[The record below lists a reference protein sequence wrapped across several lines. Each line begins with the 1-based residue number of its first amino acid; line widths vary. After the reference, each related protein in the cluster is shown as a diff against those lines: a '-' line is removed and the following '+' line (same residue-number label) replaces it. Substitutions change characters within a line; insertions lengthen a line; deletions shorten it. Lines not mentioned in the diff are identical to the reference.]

1 MRQLLVILATALILP
16 LQAKSETLVDI
27 ELVLAVDTSLSMD
40 MDELELQREG
50 YALAL
55 EHPAV
60 TSALTSGKLGRV
72 ALMIFEWGGAGS
84 ERVLIDWTLIDSD
97 EAAADIAETLRVS
110 PIQGLRGT
118 SISGAMISAAIW
130 IENNDFEGTRKII
143 DISGD
148 GPNNRGRPVNQ
159 VRDEIAAQGI
169 EINGLP
175 FMFKEPDGT
184 YSIPDLD
191 LYYQDCVIAGEMA
204 FVIPIYEIE
213 RLVVSIR
220 QKLVLELSGTQPPSQ
235 ARLRKAAVP
244 DCQIGERLQ
253 RQRSWDI
260 P

>member
-1 MRQLLVILATALILP
+1 MRLRAAILLAALSTP
-16 LQAKSETLVDI
+16 VVAKTPVDI

-40 MDELELQREG
+40 YDELKLQREG
-50 YALAL
+50 YAQAL

-60 TSALTSGKLGRV
+60 TSALTSGPLGRV
-72 ALMIFEWGGAGS
+72 ALMIFEWGGPGS
-84 ERVLIDWTLIDSD
+84 ERVLVDWTLIDSHED
-97 EAAADIAETLRVS
+97 AVKVAEDLRFE

-118 SISGAMISAAIW
+118 SISGAMIAASVW
-130 IENNDFEGTRKII
+130 IDSNDYEGTRKVL

-148 GPNNRGRPVNQ
+148 GPNNRGRPVNM
-159 VRDEIAAQGI
+159 VRDELAARGI

-191 LYYQDCVIAGEMA
+191 LYYQDCVITGDQA
-204 FVIPIYEIE
+204 FVIPIFEIE

-220 QKLVLELSGTQPPSQ
+220 QKLVLEISQQRPPAV
-235 ARLRKAAVP
+235 ARIRKASTF

-253 RQRSWDI
+253 RRRQQIWGE